1 MLTLEL
7 SPGWIALVVMA
18 IAGSLWLGLFAYRN
32 VAYSH
37 ELWWHFAVQG
47 DAPRFLRA
55 TMVVVLA
62 GTTYSLLRLMQ
73 PHVPEPIL
81 PDRSE
86 LEKARRI
93 ARASPC
99 SHSALAM
106 LGDKCLLF
114 NENGDAFVM
123 YQVRGS
129 SWIAMGDPVG
139 PENARES
146 LAWQFREICDTHGGR
161 SIFYQ
166 VDADNL
172 AMYVDM
178 GLALLK
184 LGEEALV
191 PLEGFSLQGAARAE
205 MRQIQRRIQREGGS
219 FEVIEPDRVAE
230 HLPRLREISDEWL
243 AAKGRPREG
252 LLAGAFRA
260 GIHQLLPLR
269 AGQTQRQ
276 DRRLRQPVGRRRQD
290 RGLGRPDALRGRGP
304 EGHHGLP
311 LHGAFPVGLGS
322 GLPALQSRHGAAVG
336 PRDPSARPLWHRIGT
351 LVYRH
356 GDNFYNFE
364 GLRAYKAK
372 FKPSGA
378 RKYLAAPRGLALP
391 SVLLDISALISGG
404 LKGLLGRWACFA
416 AGRLP
421 RLPAMGLRHRH
432 AGPPV
437 PSLPS
442 FLRRQETPSPAGAR
456 PGQQA
461 PTEGNLRT
469 EQQGSKAL
477 DPGLRRGDESLPTAL
492 PAMEARPPA
501 GNDEAEPAAQALS
514 PERANRPGRDL
525 HQRQFLISVPCRR
538 AARQRRHRSR
548 SRSDDRP

>member
-1 MLTLEL
+1 MWRIRMSCGGT
-7 SPGWIALVVMA
+7 SPCKAMHRASCG
-18 IAGSLWLGLFAYRN
+18 RP
-32 VAYSH
+32 
-37 ELWWHFAVQG
+37 WWWSW
-47 DAPRFLRA
+47 RA
-55 TMVVVLA
+55 RPIPCCA
-62 GTTYSLLRLMQ
+62 SCK

-146 LAWQFREICDTHGGR
+146 LARQFREICDTHGGR

-191 PLEGFSLQGAARAE
+191 PLEGFSLQAPPAPRCARYSAASSEKAAASRSSNPIGSPSTCPACAKSPTNGSPPRASARRASRWGVSSRHTSAPATARWSDSTAGSSPSPTCGPATAGPRSRDL
-205 MRQIQRRIQREGGS
+205 MRYAAEAPKGTMDYLFTELFLWASAVGYQRFNLGM
-219 FEVIEPDRVAE
+219 A
-230 HLPRLREISDEWL
+230 
-243 AAKGRPREG
+243 
-252 LLAGAFRA
+252 
-260 GIHQLLPLR
+260 PL
-269 AGQTQRQ
+269 
-276 DRRLRQPVGRRRQD
+276 
-290 RGLGRPDALRGRGP
+290 
-304 EGHHGLP
+304 
-311 LHGAFPVGLGS
+311 S
-322 GLPALQSRHGAAVG
+322 GLETHPLA
-336 PRDPSARPLWHRIGT
+336 PLWHRIGT

-372 FKPSGA
+372 FKPEW
-378 RKYLAAPRGLALP
+378 RPKYLAAPRGLALP
-391 SVLLDISALISGG
+391 SVLLDISALISEDS
-404 LKGLLGRWACFA
+404 RACSAASVLRSWTPAPPARHGFA
-416 AGRLP
+416 PSSCRAACP
-421 RLPAMGLRHRH
+421 FFTFFPAQTRNTLARRGETRPTG
-432 AGPPV
+432 AD
-437 PSLPS
+437 
-442 FLRRQETPSPAGAR
+442 RRQPENRTAR
-456 PGQQA
+456 I
-461 PTEGNLRT
+461 
-469 EQQGSKAL
+469 KVL

-514 PERANRPGRDL
+514 PERANRPGRDPPPAA
-525 HQRQFLISVPCRR
+525 VPHFSPMPASS
-538 AARQRRHRSR
+538 AAATPS
-548 SRSDDRP
+548 